1 MLYNYLLTALRHFW
15 RRKSFALLN
24 VLGLTI
30 GLTASLL
37 ILLWVHHELSY
48 DTQHRHADRIHKVN
62 ANFDTGEGVQT
73 WASSP
78 GALAAFAQRT
88 LPNIE
93 QIVRVRSS
101 SEAELVKYEEQT
113 FTGDE
118 AAFVDPAFF
127 TVFDFA
133 ILQGSREDLLPD
145 PKSVVLTE
153 STAKKYFGDQDP
165 IGKVI
170 QTKEEREYVVRGVLK
185 DFPANSSIQYDLLFP
200 LEVLSQ
206 QYEANDYWQS
216 LETDWGNFNYETYLL
231 LPPQASITE
240 VEEQLSQLHRTNH
253 PFYEEDDLS
262 FYYTTLPLTDLHLYS
277 ADGSEGGMQEVRLFA
292 IVALVIL
299 LIACINYVNLS
310 TARATQRAKE
320 VSLRKLIG
328 ADRRQLFGQLLIESS
343 LLFVIAAALAL
354 LAAYLLM
361 PVYNS
366 LSGKSLAFEVFSQPV
381 LLILAGTF
389 LFTLITAGIYP
400 ALLLSTF
407 KPIQSLKG
415 KFSIGKSNISF
426 RKALVVTQF
435 AFSIVLIVGTLIISK
450 QMQYVRNKKLGYD
463 RENVFTFGM
472 RAMYDHYDAVK
483 TELEKQPGVLTVTS
497 ADQNLVNIGNTT
509 GDTDWDGKGEEQM
522 FLVHPIGIDADFMET
537 MRMELVAGRGFSGS
551 PADSAHFILNETAVA
566 QAGLD
571 DPIGKRFTLYQ
582 TEGTIIGVAK
592 DFHLASVHQ
601 EIEPAIFH
609 YDQKNW
615 TLYVKTTGEQ
625 ASSAIA
631 AAETLWKQYNPEYP
645 FDYKFLDE
653 RYDALYQA
661 DQRTGRLFNYFTG
674 IAILVSCLGL
684 FGLATFTAEQRVKE
698 IGIRKALGATVSS
711 IVILLSRDFIKL
723 VLLAILIATPIAWY
737 VMSRWLED
745 FAYRTEIGVGV
756 FLLAGCAALLI
767 ALLTISSQS
776 IRAALA
782 NPVDSLRNE

>member
-62 ANFDTGEGVQT
+62 ANFDTGDGVQT

-93 QIVRVRSS
+93 QIVRIRSS
-101 SEAELVKYEEQT
+101 SEAELVKYEDQT

-133 ILQGSREDLLPD
+133 ILQGNRDDLLPD

-165 IGKVI
+165 VGKVI

-328 ADRRQLFGQLLIESS
+328 ADRGQLFGQLLIESS

-435 AFSIVLIVGTLIISK
+435 AFSIVLIVGTLIISQ
-450 QMQYVRNKKLGYD
+450 QMQYVRSKKLGYD

-522 FLVHPIGIDADFMET
+522 FLVHPIRIDADFMET
-537 MRMELVAGRGFSGS
+537 MRMELVAGRGFTGS

-566 QAGLD
+566 QAGIE
-571 DPIGKRFTLYQ
+571 DPVGKRFTLYQ

>member
-1 MLYNYLLTALRHFW
+1 MLYNYLVTALRHFW

-62 ANFDTGEGVQT
+62 ANFDTGDGVQT
-73 WASSP
+73 WSSSP

-93 QIVRVRSS
+93 QIVRVRSG
-101 SEAELVKYEEQT
+101 SEAELVKCEGQT

-118 AAFVDPAFF
+118 GAFVDPAFF

-133 ILQGSREDLLPD
+133 ILQGNRQDMLPD

-153 STAKKYFGDQDP
+153 SIARKYFGDQDP
-165 IGKVI
+165 IGQVI
-170 QTKEEREYVVRGVLK
+170 QTKEDREYAVRGVIR

-231 LPPQASITE
+231 LPPQASVTE

-262 FYYTTLPLTDLHLYS
+262 FYYTTLPLTDGHLYA
-277 ADGSEGGMQEVRLFA
+277 ADGSEAGMQEVRLFA

-328 ADRRQLFGQLLIESS
+328 ADRGQLFGQLLIESTV
-343 LLFVIAAALAL
+343 LFVIAAALAL

-366 LSGKSLAFEVFSQPV
+366 LSGKSLTFEVLSQPV
-381 LLILAGTF
+381 LVILAGTF

-483 TELEKQPGVLTVTS
+483 AELEKQPGVLAVTS
-497 ADQNLVNIGNTT
+497 ANQNLVNVGSTT

-522 FLVHPIGIDADFMET
+522 FLVHPIAIDADFMET
-537 MRMELVAGRGFSGS
+537 MRMELVAGRGFTGS
-551 PADSAHFILNETAVA
+551 PADSAHVILNETAVA
-566 QAGLD
+566 QAGID
-571 DPIGKRFTLYQ
+571 DPVGKPFTLWQ

-601 EIEPAIFH
+601 EIEPAIFY

-653 RYDALYQA
+653 RYDALYQS

-698 IGIRKALGATVSS
+698 IGIRKALGATVTN
-711 IVILLSRDFIKL
+711 IVVLLSRDFIKL
-723 VLLAILIATPIAWY
+723 VLLAILIATPVAWF

-776 IRAALA
+776 IKAALA

>member
-1 MLYNYLLTALRHFW
+1 MLYNYLVTALRHFW

-62 ANFDTGEGVQT
+62 ANFDTGDGVQT
-73 WASSP
+73 WSSSP

-93 QIVRVRSS
+93 QIVRVRSG
-101 SEAELVKYEEQT
+101 SEAELVKCEGQT

-118 AAFVDPAFF
+118 GAFVDPAFF

-133 ILQGSREDLLPD
+133 ILQGNRQDMLPD

-153 STAKKYFGDQDP
+153 SIARKYFGDQDP
-165 IGKVI
+165 IGQVI
-170 QTKEEREYVVRGVLK
+170 QTKEDREYAVRGVIR

-231 LPPQASITE
+231 LPPQASVTE

-262 FYYTTLPLTDLHLYS
+262 FYYTTLPLTDGHLYA
-277 ADGSEGGMQEVRLFA
+277 ADGSEAGMQEVRLFA

-328 ADRRQLFGQLLIESS
+328 ADRGQLFGQLLIESTV
-343 LLFVIAAALAL
+343 LFVIAAALAL

-366 LSGKSLAFEVFSQPV
+366 LSGKSLTFEVLSQPV
-381 LLILAGTF
+381 LVILAGTF

-450 QMQYVRNKKLGYD
+450 QMQYVRNKELGYD

-483 TELEKQPGVLTVTS
+483 AELEKQPGVLAVTS
-497 ADQNLVNIGNTT
+497 ANQNLVNVGSTT

-522 FLVHPIGIDADFMET
+522 FLVHPIAIDADFMET
-537 MRMELVAGRGFSGS
+537 MRMELVAGRGFTGS
-551 PADSAHFILNETAVA
+551 PADSAHVILNETAVA
-566 QAGLD
+566 QAGID
-571 DPIGKRFTLYQ
+571 DPVGKPFTLWQ

-601 EIEPAIFH
+601 EIEPAIFY

-653 RYDALYQA
+653 RYDALYQS

-698 IGIRKALGATVSS
+698 IGIRKALGATVTN
-711 IVILLSRDFIKL
+711 IVVLLSRDFIKL
-723 VLLAILIATPIAWY
+723 VLLAILIATPVAWF

-776 IRAALA
+776 IKAALA

>member
-1 MLYNYLLTALRHFW
+1 MLYNYLITALRHFG

-48 DTQHRHADRIHKVN
+48 DTQHRQADRIYKVN

-73 WASSP
+73 WSSSP

-93 QIVRVRSS
+93 QIVRIRSS
-101 SEAELVKYEEQT
+101 SEAELVKSAGQT

-118 AAFVDPAFF
+118 GAFVDPAFF
-127 TVFDFA
+127 TVFDFT
-133 ILQGSREDLLPD
+133 ILRGNRAAMFPD
-145 PKSVVLTE
+145 TKSVVLTA

-165 IGKVI
+165 IGQVI
-170 QTKEEREYVVRGVLK
+170 RTKEDREYAVRGVLA
-185 DFPANSSIQYDLLFP
+185 DFPANSSIRYDLLFP

-206 QYEANDYWQS
+206 QYQANDYWQS
-216 LETDWGNFNYETYLL
+216 LETDWGNFNYDTYLL
-231 LPPQASITE
+231 LPQASVAE
-240 VEEQLSQLHRTNH
+240 VEDQLSQLHRTNH

-262 FYYTTLPLTDLHLYS
+262 FYYTTLPLTDVHLYA
-277 ADGSEGGMQEVRLFA
+277 ADGSEAGMQEVRLFA
-292 IVALVIL
+292 IVAFVIL

-328 ADRRQLFGQLLIESS
+328 ADRGQLFGQLLIESTV
-343 LLFVIAAALAL
+343 LFIIAAALAL

-366 LSGKSLAFEVFSQPV
+366 LSGKSLTFALFSQPV
-381 LLILAGTF
+381 LVILAGTF
-389 LFTLITAGIYP
+389 LFTLLTAGIYP

-435 AFSIVLIVGTLIISK
+435 AFSIVLIVGTLIISQ

-472 RAMYDHYDAVK
+472 RAMYDHYEAVK
-483 TELEKQPGVLTVTS
+483 TELEKQPGVLAVTS
-497 ADQNLVNIGNTT
+497 ADQNLVNVGNTT
-509 GDTDWDGKGEEQM
+509 GDTDWDGKDEEQL
-522 FLVHPIGIDADFMET
+522 FLVHPVRIDQHFLET
-537 MRMELVAGRGFSGS
+537 MRMELVDGRGFSGS
-551 PADSAHFILNETAVA
+551 PADSAHLILNETAVA
-566 QAGLD
+566 QAGIE
-571 DPIGKRFTLYQ
+571 DPIGKRFTLWQ

-601 EIEPAIFH
+601 AIEPAVFH
-609 YDQKNW
+609 YNQKNW
-615 TLYVKTTGEQ
+615 MLYVKTTGEQ
-625 ASSAIA
+625 ASRAIA
-631 AAETLWKQYNPEYP
+631 AAETLWKEYNPEYP
-645 FDYKFLDE
+645 FDYQFLDE
-653 RYDALYQA
+653 RYDALYQS
-661 DQRTGRLFNYFTG
+661 DQRTGRLFNYFTAV
-674 IAILVSCLGL
+674 AILVSCLGL

-698 IGIRKALGATVSS
+698 IGIRKALGATVTS
-711 IVILLSRDFIKL
+711 IIILLSRDFIKL
-723 VLLAILIATPIAWY
+723 VLLAILIATPVAWY

-767 ALLTISSQS
+767 ALLTISTQS